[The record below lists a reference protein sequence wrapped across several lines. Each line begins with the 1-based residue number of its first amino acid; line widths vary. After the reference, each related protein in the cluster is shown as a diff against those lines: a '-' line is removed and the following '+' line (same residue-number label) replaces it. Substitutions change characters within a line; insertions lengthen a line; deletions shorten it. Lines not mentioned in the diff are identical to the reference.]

1 VPAALLGDG
10 ERIRQ
15 ILLNLVGNA
24 IKFTDNGEVAVDVSR
39 APSGDAMASDRAGEA
54 ASPGLATPIVFTVR
68 DTGIGVPA
76 AKQQLIFEAFTQAD
90 GSTTRKYGGTGL
102 GLSISLRLVRMMA
115 GTLAV
120 ESTPGRGSA
129 FTFTLPL
136 ATAEAP
142 APVRTMA
149 PLEGRRALVLDDH
162 DVNRSILQE
171 LLGVWG
177 VSVEG
182 AADVPSALALVEA
195 SEAAGTPFDVAI
207 IDRHMP
213 GQDGFAFA
221 ERVQAQDRQLPLLML
236 TSDRELGDL
245 ARCGTLGIT
254 RHLTKP
260 ARPRDL
266 CEALGEMLGQVRP
279 AAGTSDPSTG
289 ATPPPRV
296 LRVLLAE
303 DNQVNQR
310 VACAMLRK
318 RGHQVTVA
326 ANGAEAVD
334 AVRETTFDLVLMD
347 VQMPEM
353 NGFEA
358 TAHIRGLERGTGRRL
373 PVVAMTA
380 HAMAGDRERCLAA
393 DMDGY
398 LTKPIT
404 FAALVAEVER
414 FGADTGDALPTA
426 V

>member
-1 VPAALLGDG
+1 
-10 ERIRQ
+10 
-15 ILLNLVGNA
+15 
-24 IKFTDNGEVAVDVSR
+24 
-39 APSGDAMASDRAGEA
+39 
-54 ASPGLATPIVFTVR
+54 
-68 DTGIGVPA
+68 
-76 AKQQLIFEAFTQAD
+76 
-90 GSTTRKYGGTGL
+90 
-102 GLSISLRLVRMMA
+102 MMA

-136 ATAEAP
+136 AAAEAP
-142 APVRTMA
+142 TPARMMA
-149 PLEGRRALVLDDH
+149 PLEGRRVLVLDDH
-162 DVNRSILQE
+162 DVNRNILQE

-195 SEAAGTPFDVAI
+195 HDAAGTPFDVAI

-221 ERVQAQDRQLPLLML
+221 ECVQAQDRHLPLLML

-266 CEALGEMLGQVRP
+266 CDALGEMLGEVRP
-279 AAGTSDPSTG
+279 AATAARDTG
-289 ATPPPRV
+289 APPPPRV

-318 RGHQVTVA
+318 RGHQVTLA

-334 AVRETTFDLVLMD
+334 AVRQTTFDLVLMD

-358 TAHIRGLERGTGRRL
+358 TAHIRALERGTGQRL

-398 LTKPIT
+398 VTKPIT
-404 FAALVAEVER
+404 FAALMAEVER